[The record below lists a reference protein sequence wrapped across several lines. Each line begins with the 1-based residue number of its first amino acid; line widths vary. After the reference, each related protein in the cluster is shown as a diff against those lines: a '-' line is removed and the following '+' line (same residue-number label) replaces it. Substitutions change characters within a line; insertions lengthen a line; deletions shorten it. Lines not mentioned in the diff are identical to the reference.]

1 MLQGGQE
8 MKFKLFID
16 KNHDDEVIVYAHEES
31 ELTKQIEDIVT
42 KSESQIVAYI
52 DREAVVLELADV
64 YCFVVED
71 NKVFAIT
78 SKDKLKVKSRL
89 YQLEEMLPHTFVKVN
104 QSCIANIKMIKSF
117 DSKISGSLLVRFK
130 NGYSDYVSRRQL
142 KVVKER
148 MGL

>member
-1 MLQGGQE
+1 

-78 SKDKLKVKSRL
+78 SKEKLKVKSRL

-104 QSCIANIKMIKSF
+104 QSCIANIKTIKSF

>member
-1 MLQGGQE
+1 

>member
-1 MLQGGQE
+1 

-78 SKDKLKVKSRL
+78 SKEKLKVKSRL